1 MSLPLP
7 NPLEVATMIGDL
19 VGRPVTAKTAPAV
32 KIDPAARAV
41 ATYVDESDALRA
53 VAVCDIP
60 VGASL
65 GAALIMMPVVA
76 VDDCIKAKALDEMLA
91 ENLYEVFNVL
101 SAIFPKTGGP
111 RLLLKALHTTPP
123 PADALALLDK
133 PSKRVD
139 IEMSVG
145 GYKSGRLAILAG

>member
-32 KIDPAARAV
+32 KIDPAVRAV

-53 VAVCDIP
+53 VAFCDLP

-65 GAALIMMPVVA
+65 GASLIMMPPVA
-76 VDDCIKAKALDEMLA
+76 VDDCIKAKALDETLA

-123 PADALALLDK
+123 PAEVDALLDK
-133 PSKRVD
+133 PSKRMDV
-139 IEMSVG
+139 EMSVG
-145 GYKSGRLAILAG
+145 GYKSGRLAILAA